1 MSDAKRVTKER
12 VIRVLSLGAGV
23 QSSTMALMIAHGEL
37 PMVDAAIFADTGA
50 EPQLVYDWLDWL
62 EKQLPF
68 PVYRVD
74 GGNLRDRIMR
84 RVRREKT
91 GSGGPPFFTTP
102 NGMLPRQCTR
112 DHKLV
117 PIERQQ
123 RRLIG
128 LKHGQRGPK
137 EVVAESW
144 IGISADEAIRMKPS
158 RLAFMRNVYPL
169 VDRGMT
175 RWHCLEWMQKNGYP
189 RPPRSACTFCPYR
202 SDEEWKTLK
211 ESSPDA
217 FADAV
222 AMDEAIRNG
231 FVNSTEK
238 LFVHR
243 SKIPLKDV
251 DFRSA
256 SDLGQLDFIN
266 ECEGMCG
273 V

>member
-1 MSDAKRVTKER
+1 MKRF
-12 VIRVLSLGAGV
+12 LSLGAGV
-23 QSSTMALMIAHGEL
+23 QSSTVALMIAHGEL
-37 PMVDAAIFADTGA
+37 PPIDAAIFADVGA
-50 EPQLVYDWLDWL
+50 EPQSVYNWLDWL

-74 GGNLRDRIMR
+74 GGSLRERILK

-102 NGMLPRQCTR
+102 HGMLPRQCTR
-112 DHKLV
+112 DHKLA
-117 PIERQQ
+117 PLERKQ
-123 RRLIG
+123 RELIG
-128 LKHGQRGPK
+128 IPRGSRGPK
-137 EVVAESW
+137 EIVAEA
-144 IGISADEAIRMKPS
+144 ILGISADEALRMKPA
-158 RLAFMRNVYPL
+158 RMRFMRNVYPL
-169 VDRGMT
+169 VERGLT
-175 RWHCLEWMQKNGYP
+175 RGHCIEWMQRNGYP

-202 SDEEWKTLK
+202 SDEEWKALK
-211 ESSPDA
+211 EHDPDA

-222 AMDEAIRNG
+222 AMDRAIRNG
-231 FVNSTEK
+231 FVNSTER

-243 SKIPLKDV
+243 SRVPLDEV

-256 SDLGQLDFIN
+256 ADFGQLDFIN